1 MNVKVMLV
9 NNVLLTVK
17 NKIFT
22 VMGAKNKH
30 EKIKLLNAPIKI
42 FVENLIKS
50 WLSDLF
56 DYVDGKLKDSFERLK
71 S

>member
-50 WLSDLF
+50 
-56 DYVDGKLKDSFERLK
+56 
-71 S
+71 